1 MTDTTLLAPRRT
13 GLKGA
18 GRWLIAHYAACR
30 HLTLN
35 GGGDNVG
42 QIVGILSDLES
53 SCRRDGSLAAGAVRD
68 RSAAIRKALGAVQ
81 Q

>member
-18 GRWLIAHYAACR
+18 GHWLIAHYAGCR
-30 HLTLN
+30 YLTLN
-35 GGGDNVG
+35 GGDVG
-42 QIVGILSDLES
+42 QIVGILSDLEA